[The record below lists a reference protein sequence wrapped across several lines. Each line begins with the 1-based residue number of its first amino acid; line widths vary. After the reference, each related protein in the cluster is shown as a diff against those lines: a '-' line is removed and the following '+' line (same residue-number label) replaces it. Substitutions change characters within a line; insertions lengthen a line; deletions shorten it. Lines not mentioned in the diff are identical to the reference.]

1 MTLRVLALGLI
12 GILAGLVSLTEKD
25 AHAAPRRVNRLDTT
39 HPAEDQ
45 LHVLATV
52 RPVRQIAMFY
62 KLDLARDNALSKSM
76 AGVMRQNEH
85 RIRGCY
91 VERLEARPKLR
102 GRLDLRF
109 HVSKSTGTMQWI
121 ARAGGNLS
129 DPRLLR
135 CVKQQLALLPF
146 NPPRDL
152 QGTLQYTFGVVGQ
165 SPGVHGIRAT
175 APK

>member
-1 MTLRVLALGLI
+1 LCLV
-12 GILAGLVSLTEKD
+12 GILACLVCSTENE
-25 AHAAPRRVNRLDTT
+25 AAAAPRRVVRLATSHQTD
-39 HPAEDQ
+39 DQ

-62 KLDLARDNALSKSM
+62 KLDLARDNALSKTM
-76 AGVMRQNEH
+76 AGVMRENEH

-91 VERLEARPKLR
+91 VERLEARPRLR

-109 HVSKSTGTMQWI
+109 QVSKATGTMQWI

-152 QGTLQYTFGVVGQ
+152 QGTLQYTFGVVGASQ
-165 SPGVHGIRAT
+165 GVKSTRAVVT
-175 APK
+175 K

>member
-1 MTLRVLALGLI
+1 VTPRVLVLGLI
-12 GILAGLVSLTEKD
+12 GILACLACLMEKD
-25 AHAAPRRVNRLDTT
+25 ATAAPRRAVRLATT
-39 HPAEDQ
+39 HPADDQ

-62 KLDLARDNALSKSM
+62 KLDLARDNALSKTM
-76 AGVMRQNEH
+76 AGVMRENEH

-109 HVSKSTGTMQWI
+109 QVSKATGTMQWI

-152 QGTLQYTFGVVGQ
+152 QGTLQYTFGVVGMSQ
-165 SPGVHGIRAT
+165 GMKGVRAT
-175 APK
+175 ATK